1 MDGGGTQTLTD
12 GGTESVSS
20 EQPDLYIC
28 AVSEQSYDR
37 FDQTVDTPYQ
47 IEDGTS
53 PPDEVSEIEGDRVW
67 RIRSGKRN
75 QRNFKSLDHGD
86 IVVFFFNDLLFAAS
100 RIGSTYD
107 SPKTGKFI
115 WSDEDYRYNY
125 TLTEYQRIDLH
136 HSKLWEFLDYSENF
150 TVNGFKGPASD
161 KVENFRD
168 EVGDIWSYFM
178 NSQTDR
184 SLEDLL
190 RRGGSGD
197 ELEIKT
203 GDQWSPPTNIFET
216 TASSLTLDA
225 LYFPEAQDTRPLMEQ
240 IDDALRSGQHII
252 LTGPPGTGKTELAKA
267 ICEHYVN
274 DGYEVVTATDD
285 WSTFDTIGG
294 YRPQENN
301 TLEFKPGVF
310 LRRFMDTENPP
321 KSTNEWLVIDE
332 LNRADIDKAF
342 GPFFSALTG
351 NTITLPFEVDGREIE
366 IIGGHENSDGDTLAD
381 HRYFIP
387 DDWRL
392 IATMNTDDK
401 ASLYNMSY
409 AFMRRFAYISV
420 PCPDRETASAELIRN
435 YASLWG
441 TEISSDAE
449 WASDIEDP
457 TEDIYQPLAEIWG
470 AVQARKPIG
479 PAFLKDILS
488 HLREQLRSE
497 GELDF
502 TYALRM
508 HVFPQF
514 EGAESEVEELINELN
529 HNDDVDGFNAEL
541 AKDFVEEFFNID
553 INLS

>member
-1 MDGGGTQTLTD
+1 MEGEFTQTLTD
-12 GGTESVSS
+12 GGTESVPI

-37 FDQTVDTPYQ
+37 FEQTVDSPYQ
-47 IEDGTS
+47 IEESTS
-53 PPDEVSEIEGDRVW
+53 PPDDVSAIKGNRVW

-75 QRNFKSLDHGD
+75 KRNFESLENGD
-86 IVVFFFNDLLFAAS
+86 IVVFFFNDLLFAVG

-107 SPKTGKFI
+107 SPETGEFI

-136 HSKLWEFLDYSENF
+136 HSELWEYLDYSENF

-178 NSQTDR
+178 DSQTDR

-197 ELEIKT
+197 GPEIET
-203 GDQWSPPTNIFET
+203 GDPWTPPTEIFQT
-216 TASSLTLDA
+216 TDTSPTLDD
-225 LYFPEAQDTRPLMEQ
+225 LHFPEAAGTRSLLEQ

-252 LTGPPGTGKTELAKA
+252 LTGPPGSGKTELAKA
-267 ICEHYVN
+267 ICEHYAD
-274 DGYEVVTATDD
+274 DGYEVATATDD

-342 GPFFSALTG
+342 GSLFSALTG
-351 NTITLPFEVDGREIE
+351 NTITLPFEVDGHEIE
-366 IIGGHENSDGDTLAD
+366 IIGDPENSDRDTLAD
-381 HRYFIP
+381 HRYFLP

-420 PCPDRETASAELIRN
+420 PTPDRAAASAELIET

-441 TEISSDAE
+441 TEIPSGAE
-449 WASDIEDP
+449 WGDDIDDP
-457 TEDIYQPLAEIWG
+457 TADVYEPLAEIWG

-479 PAFLKDILS
+479 PAFLEDILS
-488 HLREQLRSE
+488 HLREQLRS
-497 GELDF
+497 GGDVDF

-514 EGAESEVEELINELN
+514 EGAERDVEDLINELN
-529 HNDDVDGFNAEL
+529 HNDEVDGFNAEL
-541 AKDFVEEFFNID
+541 AKDFVDEFFDMDID
-553 INLS
+553 LR